1 MNIFIIFIKFL
12 GKIVVIWVRL
22 ARLIGEK
29 GGLTTKMKYK
39 MTKNFFGPRGPGP
52 PLGFVLTPCVRV
64 LPKNLNFDCI
74 VGPTSKGHNSLNIN
88 PNHKKYVFKLKPQMS
103 NFK

>member
-29 GGLTTKMKYK
+29 GGLTTKMKYRI
-39 MTKNFFGPRGPGP
+39 TKIYIYFGPRGAW
-52 PLGFVLTPCVRV
+52 TP
-64 LPKNLNFDCI
+64 
-74 VGPTSKGHNSLNIN
+74 T
-88 PNHKKYVFKLKPQMS
+88 
-103 NFK
+103 